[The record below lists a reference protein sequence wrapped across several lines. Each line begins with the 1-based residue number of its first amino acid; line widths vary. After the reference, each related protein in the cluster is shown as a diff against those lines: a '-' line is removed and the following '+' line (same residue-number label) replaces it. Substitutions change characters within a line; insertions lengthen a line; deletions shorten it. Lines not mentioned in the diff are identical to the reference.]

1 MKSVGIISYDNS
13 LIYDRLA
20 VALASTH
27 TLKSPLHITDQL
39 PMLALMEKNIVLN
52 NLEKSVT
59 ASIYDWGESLPV
71 NIPQHPD
78 VILAADCVYF
88 EPAFPLLQKTLND
101 LIGEK
106 TTCYFC
112 FKKRRRADMH
122 FVKTVKKMFEVKEI
136 DDDPDKATY
145 ARENIHLYV

>member
-1 MKSVGIISYDNS
+1 
-13 LIYDRLA
+13 
-20 VALASTH
+20 
-27 TLKSPLHITDQL
+27 
-39 PMLALMEKNIVLN
+39 MLALMEKNIVLN